1 MSEKKNY
8 QQQNKM
14 NDDFTRSVKAYEKKM
29 KSSQAYNSAE
39 EAVVTAIAKTKQ

>member
-1 MSEKKNY
+1 MSEKKTTS
-8 QQQNKM
+8 NKIKW
-14 NDDFTRSVKAYEKKM
+14 TTISPEALKHTKKKM